1 MMNEDDFPGADAP
14 EPEAAA
20 EEKAG
25 GAEPSAADGAAA
37 PEDGPAE
44 AADGTPADE
53 PPTDGAAAPEEPPA
67 GADDA
72 GADELARLKDRLLR
86 LQADFDNYRKRQARD
101 RADWIRQA
109 NADLIEALL
118 PVLDQT
124 DQALAALEQK
134 ADDAS
139 KPWLDG
145 FGIVRR
151 TFLQTLGKFGVKPL
165 ESPVGKPLD
174 PASAEAVG
182 TMATGKAAPGEVVF
196 EVRRGYELGGKVLRA
211 AQVVVE
217 AEPAEPAPAAEP
229 GE

>member
-1 MMNEDDFPGADAP
+1 MTNEDDFPGAQAP

-20 EEKAG
+20 TPEAG
-25 GAEPSAADGAAA
+25 GAEPPAADEPPA
-37 PEDGPAE
+37 DGPAE

-53 PPTDGAAAPEEPPA
+53 TAAGEAGAPGDPTA
-67 GADDA
+67 GADGA
-72 GADELARLKDRLLR
+72 EADELARLKDRLLR

-124 DQALAALEQK
+124 DQALAALAQK

-139 KPWLDG
+139 KPWHDG
-145 FGIVRR
+145 FEIVRR
-151 TFLQTLGKFGVKPL
+151 TFLQALEKFGAKPL

-174 PASAEAVG
+174 PASAEAVS
-182 TMATGKAAPGEVVF
+182 TVSTGKAEPGHVVF
-196 EVRRGYELGGKVLRA
+196 EIRRGYELGGKVLRA

-217 AEPAEPAPAAEP
+217 AEPAEPAPAAES

>member
-1 MMNEDDFPGADAP
+1 MTNEDDFPGADAP
-14 EPEAAA
+14 EPDGAATAEAPAPETTPADEAPAA
-20 EEKAG
+20 DG
-25 GAEPSAADGAAA
+25 PDGAAA
-37 PEDGPAE
+37 AADAPAE
-44 AADGTPADE
+44 E
-53 PPTDGAAAPEEPPA
+53 P
-67 GADDA
+67 
-72 GADELARLKDRLLR
+72 DELARTKDRLLR

-109 NADLIEALL
+109 NADLIESLL

-124 DQALAALEQK
+124 DQALSALAQK

-145 FGIVRR
+145 FEIVRR
-151 TFLQTLGKFGVKPL
+151 TFLQALEKFGAKPL

-174 PASAEAVG
+174 PASAEAVS
-182 TMATGKAAPGEVVF
+182 TVSTGKAAPGEVVF
-196 EVRRGYELGGKVLRA
+196 EIRRGYELGGKVLRA

-217 AEPAEPAPAAEP
+217 AEPPEAPAAPAEPAAGD